1 MTQKQLPSLQLAQR
15 ISALVLLLLLGA
27 CSTTSFAATN
37 FIVVVVDG
45 LSEETLA
52 SWQNP
57 TNQLPG
63 LSRLVAS
70 GSHYTNAYA
79 SGSGALPVWASLLEG
94 RSALGTGTFSD
105 DNITDSAGPRRFLPI
120 KPNRSPLNQS
130 SAVARA
136 LTQKNYRT
144 FIETAMVQTGKPT
157 DLDKFLTNPK
167 TSFAAFIAGPNDLNS
182 ARIFEARW
190 ATIRELLAKKH
201 LEHNTVV
208 IVTGVPAKPY
218 SEDSQNVAS
227 VAFKPF
233 NGQRGHVYDGGL
245 RVPLVLTTPS
255 GGEKAFSP
263 RWVVTEDIAA
273 TILSTAKAS
282 LTHADGRGRS
292 LQEDDDRPYYVWHQP
307 AYGDSFGEPASAIRK
322 GNSKL
327 IRFFEWPREEM
338 FDLRTDPGERNNLSG
353 RNVAQQKELNELM
366 DAELKRFSAP
376 VMATNK
382 LFPIP
387 IRPMA
392 SGIYRLHARDAKIK
406 ATMMHYEPQPHKN
419 TLGSWGKGDDGASWT
434 IATKSAGEFSVEVL
448 QGCGSGN
455 GGCTIGI
462 EVAGQETTFI
472 VQETG
477 NFQNF
482 ARRQVGTV
490 KLPAN
495 STLEV
500 TVKVKKKPTAY
511 VMDLRQIRL
520 IPK

>member
-1 MTQKQLPSLQLAQR
+1 MTQKPFPSLQFVQK
-15 ISALVLLLLLGA
+15 ISALLIVLLLSA
-27 CSTTSFAATN
+27 CSITSFAATN
-37 FIVVVVDG
+37 FIVVVVNG
-45 LSEETLA
+45 FSEETIA
-52 SWQNP
+52 AWRNP
-57 TNQLPG
+57 TNHLPG
-63 LSRLVAS
+63 LNRLVAS
-70 GSHYTNAYA
+70 GTHYTNAYA
-79 SGSGALPVWASLLEG
+79 SGSGVLPVWASLLEG

-105 DNITDSAGPRRFLPI
+105 ENITESAGPRRFLAIRPHHH
-120 KPNRSPLNQS
+120 PLDQS
-130 SAVARA
+130 SAIARA
-136 LTQKNYRT
+136 LAQKKYWT
-144 FIETAMVQTGKPT
+144 FIEPAMVQAGKPT

-167 TSFAAFIAGPNDLNS
+167 TSFAAFIAGPSDLNS
-182 ARIFEARW
+182 ARMFEARW
-190 ATIRELLAKKH
+190 ATIRELLAKNH
-201 LEHNTVV
+201 LESNTLV
-208 IVTGVPAKPY
+208 ILTGVPAKPY

-233 NGQRGHVYDGGL
+233 NGQRGHLYDGGL
-245 RVPLVLTTPS
+245 RVPLILTTPS

-273 TILSTAKAS
+273 TILGTAKAS

-292 LQEDDDRPYYVWHQP
+292 LNENDDRPYYVWHQP

-327 IRFFEWPREEM
+327 IRFYEWPREEM
-338 FDLRTDPGERNNLSG
+338 FNLQTDPGERNNLSG
-353 RNVAQQKELNELM
+353 RNVAQQKELNELLNE
-366 DAELKRFSAP
+366 ELKRFSAP
-376 VMATNK
+376 VMATNT

-392 SGIYRLHARDAKIK
+392 SGIYRLHARDAKVK

-419 TLGSWGKGDDGASWT
+419 TLGSWGKGEDGASWT
-434 IATKSAGEFSVEVL
+434 IATKPAGEFIVEVL

-472 VQETG
+472 VEETG
-477 NFQNF
+477 HFQNF

-500 TVKVKKKPTAY
+500 TVKVLKKPTAY